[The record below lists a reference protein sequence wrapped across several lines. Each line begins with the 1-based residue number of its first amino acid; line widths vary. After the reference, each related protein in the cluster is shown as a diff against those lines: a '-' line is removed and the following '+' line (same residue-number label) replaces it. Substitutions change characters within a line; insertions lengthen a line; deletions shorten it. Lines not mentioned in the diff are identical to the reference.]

1 MANYGDLSNDDAW
14 EALLQDV
21 VLNFERKLGVWNTT
35 VTVDEL
41 RAKAQQRT
49 SAELLRLIYE
59 KEAKADGAS
68 HIFVKEN
75 GTYLFAAF
83 LLAHFERCRFVFMV
97 RDPRDVASSWV
108 TTQRIPGSVE
118 KAVDV
123 WGKDQTAAWALY
135 PQLRGSGRILF
146 LRYEDLLTDT
156 ETWLESI
163 LEFLELSYD
172 MHMLDFHK
180 HPRTTKNADRIEA
193 WANLRRPVIK
203 RNAGKYRT
211 TLSLPDL
218 RYIELRCYDLMGA
231 FGYLPEQVTERP
243 DPHKAATELETLRGS
258 IDPDS
263 YAIISSEEQKIRE
276 RRLVAINR
284 VLQRRF

>member
-1 MANYGDLSNDDAW
+1 MACGIL
-14 EALLQDV
+14 
-21 VLNFERKLGVWNTT
+21 T
-35 VTVDEL
+35 VTVDKL

-68 HIFVKEN
+68 HI
-75 GTYLFAAF
+75 
-83 LLAHFERCRFVFMV
+83 
-97 RDPRDVASSWV
+97 
-108 TTQRIPGSVE
+108 
-118 KAVDV
+118 
-123 WGKDQTAAWALY
+123 
-135 PQLRGSGRILF
+135 RGSGRILF

-163 LEFLELSYD
+163 LEFLGLSYD

-218 RYIELRCYDLMGA
+218 RYIELRCYDLMGPSGTCRNKSRSA
-231 FGYLPEQVTERP
+231 PTR
-243 DPHKAATELETLRGS
+243 TR
-258 IDPDS
+258 
-263 YAIISSEEQKIRE
+263 
-276 RRLVAINR
+276 
-284 VLQRRF
+284 QRRNSRLSGVRLIRIAMQL